1 MQSLIK
7 EVGKESGGVRRSK
20 WSREDQ
26 KGMMDIALNF
36 YKHLFRKE
44 DRPLSLSQDLWGQ
57 DDLVLESENELL

>member
-7 EVGKESGGVRRSK
+7 EVRKESGGVRRSK

-44 DRPLSLSQDLWGQ
+44 DRPLSLSQDLWG
-57 DDLVLESENELL
+57 